1 MKTDCEN
8 TLPLFYQ
15 YVLYK
20 PISFVEIVNG
30 DGLDLLQLRALLVK
44 HIMEKEWQT
53 LLAGKQKNKILVNI
67 SGMTPCRTCKGSRIN
82 PKYSTA
88 WESPTN

>member
-1 MKTDCEN
+1 MRVKTDCEN

-44 HIMEKEWQT
+44 HIMEKE
-53 LLAGKQKNKILVNI
+53 
-67 SGMTPCRTCKGSRIN
+67 
-82 PKYSTA
+82 
-88 WESPTN
+88 

>member
-1 MKTDCEN
+1 MR
-8 TLPLFYQ
+8 
-15 YVLYK
+15 YK
-20 PISFVEIVNG
+20 PIRFVEIVNG
-30 DGLDLLQLRALLVK
+30 NGLDQTVLQLRALLVK

-67 SGMTPCRTCKGSRIN
+67 SGMTPGRTWKGSRIN
-82 PKYSTA
+82 PKYPTA